1 MPDRVKA
8 AVMVAPGRLETRSYP
23 YPELAEPGSAVMKM
37 EMAGICGTDKHTYRG
52 ETTQYAGT
60 SAESS
65 TPFPIIPGHE
75 NVGTI
80 AEVYPHDHGLRD
92 FDGNPLRVGD
102 RVVMCPDIF
111 CGQCYYCRH
120 GAGFIWCE
128 QMQGYGNSFTCDEP
142 PHLMGGWAEYLYLR
156 PDVHLYKV
164 PDGLPPGIAVMAE
177 LMAVT
182 CNLDKA
188 KEFSS
193 FANEGF
199 ASGDTVVVQGAGPM
213 GVLHVL
219 KARIMGA
226 GTIVVT
232 DRWPH
237 RLALAQE
244 FGADI
249 AINVSDTSEDE
260 RIELVRDETG
270 GRGADLV
277 VECVGYPLAVRE
289 GLEML
294 RKGGMYIETGNFVDT
309 GDVSINVHRHL
320 CAKNVRLIGL
330 TNHPVT
336 GFTPSLKLLRRYM
349 DAFPLHKFVT
359 HTYPI
364 ERAEEAMHKALS
376 EQCMKVALVP

>member
-1 MPDRVKA
+1 MPNRVKA
-8 AVMVAPGRLETRSYP
+8 AVMTAPGRLETRRFP
-23 YPELAEPGSAVMKM
+23 CPELSEPGSTVMKM
-37 EMAGICGTDKHTYRG
+37 ETAGICGTDKHTYRG
-52 ETTQYAGT
+52 ETTQYGG
-60 SAESS
+60 AEAENS

-80 AEVYPHDHGLRD
+80 AEVYPKGHDLRD

-102 RVVMCPDIF
+102 RIVMCPDVF

-120 GAGFIWCE
+120 GAGFVWCDYV
-128 QMQGYGNSFTCDEP
+128 QGYGNSFTCEDP
-142 PHLMGGWAEYLYLR
+142 PHLMGGWAEYIYLR
-156 PDVHLYKV
+156 PDVHIYKV
-164 PDGLPPGIAVMAE
+164 PEGLPIQIAAMAE

-182 CNLDKA
+182 GNLDKA
-188 KEFSS
+188 KEFYS

-213 GVLHVL
+213 GMLHVL

-226 GTIVVT
+226 GTIIAL
-232 DRWPH
+232 DISPY
-237 RLALAQE
+237 RLALALE

-249 AINVSDTSEDE
+249 AINVSETTEEE
-260 RIELVRDETG
+260 RCQRVRDETA

-277 VECVGYPLAVRE
+277 VECVGYPQVLRE

-336 GFTPSLKLLRRYM
+336 GYPPSQKLLHRYM
-349 DAFPLHKFVT
+349 DTFPLHKFVS

-364 ERAEEAMHKALS
+364 ERAEEAMQKALS
-376 EQCMKVALVP
+376 EECMKVAIVP

>member
-1 MPDRVKA
+1 
-8 AVMVAPGRLETRSYP
+8 
-23 YPELAEPGSAVMKM
+23 
-37 EMAGICGTDKHTYRG
+37 
-52 ETTQYAGT
+52 
-60 SAESS
+60 
-65 TPFPIIPGHE
+65 
-75 NVGTI
+75 
-80 AEVYPHDHGLRD
+80 
-92 FDGNPLRVGD
+92 
-102 RVVMCPDIF
+102 
-111 CGQCYYCRH
+111 
-120 GAGFIWCE
+120 
-128 QMQGYGNSFTCDEP
+128 
-142 PHLMGGWAEYLYLR
+142 
-156 PDVHLYKV
+156 
-164 PDGLPPGIAVMAE
+164 
-177 LMAVT
+177 
-182 CNLDKA
+182 
-188 KEFSS
+188 
-193 FANEGF
+193 
-199 ASGDTVVVQGAGPM
+199 M

-260 RIELVRDETG
+260 RIQLVCDETG

-277 VECVGYPLAVRE
+277 VECVGYPQAVRE

-309 GDVSINVHRHL
+309 GDISINVHRHL

-349 DAFPLHKFVT
+349 DSFPLHKFVT

>member
-1 MPDRVKA
+1 MRSPVKT
-8 AVMVAPGRLETRSYP
+8 AVIISPGKMETRSYP
-23 YPELAEPGSAVMKM
+23 YPELSEPGSAVMKM

-60 SAESS
+60 DAETS

-80 AEVYPHDHGLRD
+80 VEVYPRDYDLRD
-92 FDGNPLRVGD
+92 FDGNPVRVGD
-102 RVVMCPDIF
+102 RVTMCPDIF
-111 CGQCYYCRH
+111 CGRCYYCRH

-128 QMQGYGNSFTCDEP
+128 NMQGYGNSFTCDEP
-142 PHLMGGWAEYLYLR
+142 PHLMGGWSEYIYLR
-156 PDVHLYKV
+156 PDVHIYKI
-164 PDGLPPGIAVMAE
+164 PDGLPSGIAVMAE

-199 ASGDTVVVQGAGPM
+199 ATGDTVVVQGAGPM
-213 GVLHVL
+213 GALHVF

-226 GTIVVT
+226 GTIIVT
-232 DRWPH
+232 DRSPY
-237 RLALAQE
+237 RLALARE
-244 FGADI
+244 LGADI
-249 AINVSDTSEDE
+249 AINVLETNAEE
-260 RIELVRDETG
+260 RIQAVRDETG

-277 VECVGYPLAVRE
+277 VECVGLPHVLPE

-309 GDVSINVHRHL
+309 GEVSINVHRHL
-320 CAKNVRLIGL
+320 CAKNVRLIGQ

-336 GFTPSLKLLRRYM
+336 GFAPSLNLLHRYM
-349 DAFPLHKFVT
+349 DSFPLHKFVS

-364 ERAEEAMHKALS
+364 EQAEQAMQKALS
-376 EQCMKVALVP
+376 EECMKVAIIP